1 MNTTYQIRA
10 KVSKSGHILLDERL
24 DEARFEYN
32 ATLEDRRRA
41 YKLLGLSIKKQSASV
56 VKNREPL
63 NRTLAE
69 LHRLER
75 DLAEQ
80 EAADA
85 GKRKIEEARRAVSR
99 WWRDW
104 RDDRMKERWPSVEE
118 IESDDGNHYYGKR
131 SDTRRLINSGR
142 ILTETRNGNTL
153 LPRRARV
160 GIIERAD
167 FAYDG
172 FFKRITR
179 GSTPGFPRF
188 KGKDRFRTIS
198 TNSGA
203 ENYLSYNLQ
212 SRKGMVRIKGFPTLR
227 FKSKRDLPLD
237 KQGKVVQPSQI
248 SITRKRAGVYLSLS
262 YPIEV
267 KPQREGMPHA
277 PVGIDR
283 GIHALMAFSDGRQ
296 SVPGLNENAKAKRRR
311 KRKAQRKINR
321 AGVAKNGKGGK
332 QVTCGKEVRR
342 KRNRGNGEYIYF
354 TNGRRKAVEALG
366 RVSERDTLSHRQRL
380 HRYTSKIVKSSDFI
394 SIEDL
399 AIANMSRSAAG
410 DADNPGKGVLA
421 KSGLNRSILEQG
433 WGYIATM
440 LEYKAGRAGIPFV
453 KVEPAYTSQTC
464 AVCGVI
470 DAASRHKRRFA
481 CVACDYE
488 NDADINGAINVLSRA
503 LVERYGRGEAQ
514 PLIER
519 LIPWESGK
527 NALCGNDNSARR
539 KSKTEGLPEYRRHA
553 KGLPRGQLRML

>member
-1 MNTTYQIRA
+1 M
-10 KVSKSGHILLDERL
+10 
-24 DEARFEYN
+24 
-32 ATLEDRRRA
+32 
-41 YKLLGLSIKKQSASV
+41 
-56 VKNREPL
+56 
-63 NRTLAE
+63 
-69 LHRLER
+69 
-75 DLAEQ
+75 
-80 EAADA
+80 
-85 GKRKIEEARRAVSR
+85 
-99 WWRDW
+99 
-104 RDDRMKERWPSVEE
+104 
-118 IESDDGNHYYGKR
+118 
-131 SDTRRLINSGR
+131 
-142 ILTETRNGNTL
+142 
-153 LPRRARV
+153 
-160 GIIERAD
+160 
-167 FAYDG
+167 
-172 FFKRITR
+172 
-179 GSTPGFPRF
+179 
-188 KGKDRFRTIS
+188 
-198 TNSGA
+198 
-203 ENYLSYNLQ
+203 
-212 SRKGMVRIKGFPTLR
+212 
-227 FKSKRDLPLD
+227 
-237 KQGKVVQPSQI
+237 
-248 SITRKRAGVYLSLS
+248 
-262 YPIEV
+262 PI
-267 KPQREGMPHA
+267 
-277 PVGIDR
+277 GIDR

-296 SVPGLNENAKAKRRR
+296 SVPGLNENAKAKRKR

-354 TNGRRKAVEALG
+354 TNGRRKAVEQLG

-394 SIEDL
+394 AVEDL

-410 DADNPGKGVLA
+410 DADNPGKGVSA

-433 WGYIATM
+433 WGYIAQM

-464 AVCGVI
+464 PVCGVI
-470 DAASRHKRRFA
+470 DAASRQKRRFA